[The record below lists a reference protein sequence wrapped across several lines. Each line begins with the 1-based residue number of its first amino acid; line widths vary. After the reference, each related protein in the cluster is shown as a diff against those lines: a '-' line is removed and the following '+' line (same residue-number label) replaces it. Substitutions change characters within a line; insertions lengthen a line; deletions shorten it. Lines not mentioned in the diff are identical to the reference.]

1 MHETHAA
8 GGGGVR
14 ARRNFRDSDRSRPAG
29 LHGPASSLRK
39 PDALP
44 GSQFLPRPCLR

>member
-1 MHETHAA
+1 MHETHA
-8 GGGGVR
+8 GGGSVR
-14 ARRNFRDSDRSRPAG
+14 APRNPRDSGRSRPAG

-44 GSQFLPRPCLR
+44 GSQFLPRRCLR